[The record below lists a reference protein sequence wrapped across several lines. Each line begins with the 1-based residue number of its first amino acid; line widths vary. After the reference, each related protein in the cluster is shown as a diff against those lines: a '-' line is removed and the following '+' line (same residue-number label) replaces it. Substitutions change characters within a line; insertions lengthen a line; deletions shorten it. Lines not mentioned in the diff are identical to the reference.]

1 MLECVDTR
9 IPCVKVLIPR
19 RFTDQ
24 RGFLCET
31 YNSKRLADL
40 GINLEFVQDN
50 DSFSAERGTVR
61 GLHFQVPPFAQNKL
75 VRVTHGAILDVA
87 VDLRTSSP
95 TFGEHV
101 AVKITAEQRNQIFV
115 PVGFAHG
122 FCTLE
127 PNTHV
132 IYKVTNYYAPDHD
145 RGLLWNDPALG
156 IDWPVTPADAL
167 LSDRDR
173 EHPPLG
179 KLPAVFS

>member
-1 MLECVDTR
+1 M
-9 IPCVKVLIPR
+9 
-19 RFTDQ
+19 
-24 RGFLCET
+24 
-31 YNSKRLADL
+31 S
-40 GINLEFVQDN
+40 
-50 DSFSAERGTVR
+50 
-61 GLHFQVPPFAQNKL
+61 
-75 VRVTHGAILDVA
+75 
-87 VDLRTSSP
+87 
-95 TFGEHV
+95 
-101 AVKITAEQRNQIFV
+101 VKITAGQRNQIFV

-173 EHPPLG
+173 HHPALG